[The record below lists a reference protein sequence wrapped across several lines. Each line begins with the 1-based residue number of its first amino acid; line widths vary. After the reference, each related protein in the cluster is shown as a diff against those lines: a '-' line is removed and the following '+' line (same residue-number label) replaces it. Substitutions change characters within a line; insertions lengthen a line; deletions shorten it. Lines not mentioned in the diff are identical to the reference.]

1 MMSQDKIKKE
11 KEAYEKDLKKQ
22 EEQVFKEI
30 EEKEGFGAKMVLFCI
45 LCFIFGYTLSNY
57 F

>member
-1 MMSQDKIKKE
+1 MSQDKIKKE

-22 EEQVFKEI
+22 EEQTFKEI
-30 EEKEGFGAKMVLFCI
+30 EEKEGFGAMMFLICI
-45 LCFIFGYTLSNY
+45 LGFIIGYTLSNY

>member
-22 EEQVFKEI
+22 EEQTFKEI
-30 EEKEGFGAKMVLFCI
+30 EEKEGFGAMMFLICI
-45 LCFIFGYTLSNY
+45 LGFIIGYTLSNY